1 MTSRTVKLTVTV
13 PAELVALTDEVA
25 RERGTSRSKVVA
37 ACLREMADRRLRAEM
52 EEGYRA
58 LAGELK
64 ETAALA
70 RQAQRQVLPEW
81 E

>member
-52 EEGYRA
+52 EEGYRV
-58 LAGELK
+58 LAGELR
-64 ETAALA
+64 EVAVLA